1 MRLYHHP
8 LAFNARRA
16 VMAALEL
23 GVPVEF
29 IVVDLKNGEQR
40 QPPFLQLNPNHR
52 VPVLQDGEFLL
63 WESHAIMQYLAELT
77 PGQRLYPSAPQPR
90 ADVNRWLFWS
100 AYHFSPAVRD
110 LYFERVIKSLLGRG
124 APDRGVIE
132 RAELQMR
139 ELAAVL
145 DQHLVQRLWLSGTTL
160 TLADLAIAAPLG
172 VWAAAQL
179 PIGECPG
186 LRAWLE
192 RMQALESWRRSAAA

>member
-1 MRLYHHP
+1 MRLYYHP

-16 VMAALEL
+16 VMTAVEL
-23 GVPVEF
+23 GAPVEL

-40 QPPFLQLNPNHR
+40 QPPFLRLNPNHR

-77 PGQRLYPSAPQPR
+77 PDQRLYPPQPQPR

-100 AYHFSPAVRD
+100 AYHLSPAVRD
-110 LYFERVIKSLLGRG
+110 LNFERVIKPLLGRG
-124 APDRGVIE
+124 GPDPGIVA
-132 RAELQMR
+132 RADLQVR
-139 ELAAVL
+139 ELVAVL
-145 DQHLVQRLWLSGTTL
+145 DEHLAQRQWLSGTAL

-172 VWAAAQL
+172 AGAEAQL
-179 PIGECPG
+179 PLGECAH

-192 RMQALESWRRSAAA
+192 RMQTLECWRRSAAA